1 MDGQEKIKTLESICA
16 TLRKDILDTLITA
29 GSGHAGGAMSSVEI
43 MASLYFSGLLRM
55 DYNQPENRNR
65 DKVLVRG
72 HLGPLRYGIFS
83 MLGFISKDEL
93 ATYRKF
99 GSRLQGHED
108 MTLVPSV
115 DITPSGSLGMLLSYG
130 VGSALSDRNN
140 NKPYRTWVFLG
151 DGEEQEGNVSEAARH
166 ASNLHLE
173 NLICVMDKNSKQ
185 LSTSTSETDSGS
197 NVAGIWNNYGW
208 NVFELSDGHSIP
220 QIIRAYE
227 IALRKTGKPTII
239 IAPTE
244 KGKGLIGAKEHAT
257 GYHKFSEIDKNW
269 LPKIKNE
276 LLESYRNKPI
286 SDEEVVTHIEKLRA
300 ASSEPEYRKPSPAI
314 ISIGMPETLSGSK
327 PLFTQ
332 SSTLV
337 ARVAEEAAK
346 QSRQL
351 YYLYADVVPPAAQ
364 ESVKLIKGQK
374 INVGIREQHS
384 IGMAQGISKIDPSA
398 IIFIQAC
405 ESFTMRSADQFNVL
419 AQSGSN
425 VIVMSDTPG
434 LCGAFDG
441 STHQSSGQ
449 PGVIL
454 AIPGMNLYEPA
465 DVIDLHRC
473 INKALEKGPAY
484 IRVHNKSVPS
494 LNRRL
499 DRFEYQVIGEDH
511 GPLVTVIASG
521 LETGEAFLAKQ
532 ELNSEGLDFRLIN
545 AVALK
550 ELGGIEQ
557 HILVDRPCLTFY
569 NGNPFVLSSVVSGQV
584 LQKVCSKPSYVKGYG
599 FEKGKS
605 GSFQELLHYFQLDKE
620 GIKARVMD
628 AVKEL

>member
-1 MDGQEKIKTLESICA
+1 MHSWEQIKTLESICA
-16 TLRKDILDTLITA
+16 ELRKDILETLVSA
-29 GSGHAGGAMSSVEI
+29 QSGHAGGPMSSVEL
-43 MASLYFSGLLRM
+43 MASLYFSGLLKM
-55 DYNQPENRNR
+55 DYKNPENRNR

-72 HLGPLRYGIFS
+72 HLGPLRYSIFS
-83 MLGFISKDEL
+83 MLGFISKDDL

-197 NVAGIWNNYGW
+197 NVAGIWSNYGW
-208 NVFELSDGHSIP
+208 DVLELSDGHSIP
-220 QIIRAYE
+220 EIIRAYE
-227 IALRKTGKPTII
+227 TASRKTGKPTII

-244 KGKGLIGAKEHAT
+244 KGKGLMGAKEHIS
-257 GYHKFSEIDKNW
+257 GYHKFSEIDKNR
-269 LPKIKNE
+269 LPQIKNE
-276 LLESYRNKPI
+276 ILESYRNKPA
-286 SDEEVVTHIEKLRA
+286 SDKDVASHIEQLRE

-314 ISIGMPETLSGSK
+314 ISIGMPETASSSK

-332 SSTLV
+332 SSVLV
-337 ARVAEEAAK
+337 AAVAEEASK
-346 QSRQL
+346 QGRQL

-364 ESVKLIKGQK
+364 ESVNLIKGHK
-374 INVGIREQHS
+374 INVGVREQHS
-384 IGMAQGISKIDPSA
+384 IGMAHGISKIDPSA
-398 IIFIQAC
+398 VIFIHAC

-419 AQSGSN
+419 AQSDSS
-425 VIVMSDTPG
+425 VIIMSDTPG

-454 AIPGMNLYEPA
+454 AIPGMSLYEPA
-465 DVIDLHRC
+465 DVADLRRS
-473 INKALEKGPAY
+473 INKALERRPSY
-484 IRVHNKSVPS
+484 IRVHNQATPQ
-494 LNRRL
+494 LPRMHET
-499 DRFEYQVIGEDH
+499 FEYQIIGEENN
-511 GPLVTVIASG
+511 PQLTVIASG
-521 LETGEAFLAKQ
+521 LETGEAFKAKQ
-532 ELNSEGLDFRLIN
+532 ELNQQGIDFRLIN

-550 ELGGIEQ
+550 SLSGIE
-557 HILVDRPCLTFY
+557 HRILDNRPCLTFY
-569 NGNPFVLSSVVSGQV
+569 NGNPFVLSSVVAAQ
-584 LQKVCSKPSYVKGYG
+584 LMQKNSARPSYVASYG

-605 GSFQELLHYFQLDKE
+605 GSFPELLRYFQLDKE
-620 GIKARVMD
+620 GIKTRVLE
-628 AVKEL
+628 ALR